1 MRRVLDERPAV
12 FPKSGRVTEGLL
24 PLLGRSV
31 FVTNGEEWLHQRRI
45 IDPAFEGGRLKEAF
59 PAIWAAA
66 EAAVRSVLKVNGT
79 VEIVPPGTLPRDG
92 IVIEDRRTES
102 SG

>member
-1 MRRVLDERPAV
+1 MISRNRTGCAKGWR
-12 FPKSGRVTEGLL
+12 

-45 IDPAFEGGRLKEAF
+45 IDPAFEGGRLREAF

-66 EAAVRSVLKVNGT
+66 EAALARLRRAGE
-79 VEIVPPGTLPRDG
+79 VEVERPAM
-92 IVIEDRRTES
+92 RRRM
-102 SG
+102 